1 MEADGKLKLIIV
13 GLFLAAFVIGYFIIS
28 QRMQRVQTFPVTGI
42 VQQAT
47 PSPAPQPAET
57 PVPAQL
63 NQQKN
68 GNGNVKGVAS
78 LPKTGFPLPLAGIF
92 ATSAV
97 VSGWFLRRF
106 PN

>member
-13 GLFLAAFVIGYFIIS
+13 GLFLAAFVIGYFIIA
-28 QRMQRVQTFPVTGI
+28 QRMQKVKTPPVTGI

-47 PSPAPQPAET
+47 PSPAPQPTATLAPT
-57 PVPAQL
+57 PL

-68 GNGNVKGVAS
+68 GNVTGVSS
-78 LPKTGFPLPLAGIF
+78 LPKTGFPLPLAGVF

-97 VSGWFLRRF
+97 ISGWFLRRF

>member
-13 GLFLAAFVIGYFIIS
+13 GLFLAAFVIGYFIIA
-28 QRMQRVQTFPVTGI
+28 QRMQKVQTPPVIGI

-47 PSPAPQPAET
+47 PAPSPQPPET
-57 PVPAQL
+57 PVPNQL
-63 NQQKN
+63 NPQKN
-68 GNGNVKGVAS
+68 GHIKGVSS
-78 LPKTGFPLPLAGIF
+78 LPKTGFPIPLAGIF

-97 VSGWFLRRF
+97 ISGWFLRRF